1 MQKQVR
7 SIKCG
12 CGNCQLRKN
21 VADRCPMELSKDAIW
36 LWHSDFSASRDE
48 PEIEPSVEDLLEDVV
63 EETRELS

>member
-1 MQKQVR
+1 
-7 SIKCG
+7 
-12 CGNCQLRKN
+12 